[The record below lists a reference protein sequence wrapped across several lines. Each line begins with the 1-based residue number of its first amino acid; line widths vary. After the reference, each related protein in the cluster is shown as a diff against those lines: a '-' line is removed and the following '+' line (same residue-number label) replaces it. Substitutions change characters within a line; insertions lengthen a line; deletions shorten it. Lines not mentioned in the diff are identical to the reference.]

1 MKIKSI
7 LVKSIAVAAM
17 SVTGLVV
24 ANNAG
29 SNTAQAAIVQNDASV
44 VTVNYVSNNSINV
57 YNNYENPVA
66 TGQILASNTSWKVIK
81 TAYDSKGH
89 KWYDLGKNQWVR
101 AKYVTIGYHAAATQ
115 TQTTAQASTQA
126 PAQSQTQNTQTTAQ
140 ASTQAPAQSQ
150 TQNTQTAS
158 NTSASSYT
166 SNASG
171 SEASAKAWIA
181 NRESGGSY
189 SASNGQYVGKY
200 QLSAS
205 YLNGDYSAANQERV
219 ADNYVKSRYGSW
231 SAAKSFWQANG
242 WY

>member
-17 SVTGLVV
+17 SVTGLVA
-24 ANNAG
+24 ANNVT

-66 TGQILASNTSWKVIK
+66 TGQTLASDTSWKVIK

-101 AKYVTIGYHAAATQ
+101 AKYVTIGYHAAAAQTQAQTTTNTAAQTSVQSQQTQ
-115 TQTTAQASTQA
+115 TQTT
-126 PAQSQTQNTQTTAQ
+126 
-140 ASTQAPAQSQ
+140 
-150 TQNTQTAS
+150 S
-158 NTSASSYT
+158 NTNASSYT
-166 SNASG
+166 SSATG

-181 NRESGGSY
+181 SRESGGSY

>member
-1 MKIKSI
+1 LKIKSI

-29 SNTAQAAIVQNDASV
+29 LQTAQAATVQNDAHV
-44 VTVNYVSNNSINV
+44 VTVNYVSDNSITV

-66 TGQILASNTSWKVIK
+66 TGQTLASNTSWKVIK

-89 KWYDLGKNQWVR
+89 KWYDLGKNQWIR
-101 AKYVTIGYHAAATQ
+101 AEYVTAGYVAANNATAKS
-115 TQTTAQASTQA
+115 TTTVSQA
-126 PAQSQTQNTQTTAQ
+126 PAAQTQSQAAT
-140 ASTQAPAQSQ
+140 
-150 TQNTQTAS
+150 
-158 NTSASSYT
+158 TSAKSYT
-166 SNASG
+166 SNATG

-181 NRESGGSY
+181 SRESGGSY

-219 ADNYVKSRYGSW
+219 ADQYVQSRYGSW
-231 SAAKSFWQANG
+231 TAAKSFWQANG

>member
-66 TGQILASNTSWKVIK
+66 TGQTLASDTSWKVIK

-101 AKYVTIGYHAAATQ
+101 AKYVTIGYHTAAAQTTTNTAAQTSVQSQQTQ
-115 TQTTAQASTQA
+115 TQTT
-126 PAQSQTQNTQTTAQ
+126 
-140 ASTQAPAQSQ
+140 
-150 TQNTQTAS
+150 S
-158 NTSASSYT
+158 NTNASSYT
-166 SNASG
+166 SSASG

-181 NRESGGSY
+181 SRESGGSY

>member
-17 SVTGLVV
+17 SVTGLVA
-24 ANNAG
+24 ANNVT

-44 VTVNYVSNNSINV
+44 VTVNYVSNNAINV

-66 TGQILASNTSWKVIK
+66 TGQTLASNTSWKVIK

-101 AKYVTIGYHAAATQ
+101 AKYVTIGYHTAAAQTQAQTTTNTAAQTSVQSQQTQ
-115 TQTTAQASTQA
+115 TQTT
-126 PAQSQTQNTQTTAQ
+126 
-140 ASTQAPAQSQ
+140 
-150 TQNTQTAS
+150 S
-158 NTSASSYT
+158 NTNASSYT
-166 SNASG
+166 SSATG

-181 NRESGGSY
+181 SRESGGSY

-205 YLNGDYSAANQERV
+205 YLNGDYSAANQEKV

>member
-17 SVTGLVV
+17 SVTGVV
-24 ANNAG
+24 AANNVT
-29 SNTAQAAIVQNDASV
+29 SNNAQAATVQNDASV
-44 VTVNYVSNNSINV
+44 VTVNYVANNSINV

-81 TAYDSKGH
+81 TAYDSKGN

-101 AKYVTIGYHAAATQ
+101 ASQVTAGYTASAT
-115 TQTTAQASTQA
+115 TTAQTQQSTTTQVA
-126 PAQSQTQNTQTTAQ
+126 NTQQSSQVATQSQTAA
-140 ASTQAPAQSQ
+140 AST
-150 TQNTQTAS
+150 
-158 NTSASSYT
+158 TSASSYT
-166 SNASG
+166 SSASG

-181 NRESGGSY
+181 GKESGGSY
-189 SASNGQYVGKY
+189 SATNGQYIGKY
-200 QLSAS
+200 QLSAL

-219 ADNYVKSRYGSW
+219 ADNYVQSRYGSW
-231 SAAKSFWQANG
+231 TAAKAFWQANG

>member
-66 TGQILASNTSWKVIK
+66 TGQTLASNTSWKVIK

-89 KWYDLGKNQWVR
+89 KWYDLGKDQWVR
-101 AKYVTIGYHAAATQ
+101 AKYVTIGHHAAATQ
-115 TQTTAQASTQA
+115 TQTTAPASTQA
-126 PAQSQTQNTQTTAQ
+126 PAQSQT
-140 ASTQAPAQSQ
+140 Q

-181 NRESGGSY
+181 SRESGGSY

>member
-29 SNTAQAAIVQNDASV
+29 LQTAQAATVQNDAHV
-44 VTVNYVSNNSINV
+44 VTVNYVSDNSITV

-66 TGQILASNTSWKVIK
+66 TGQTLASNTSWKVIK

-89 KWYDLGKNQWVR
+89 KWYDLGKNQWIR
-101 AKYVTIGYHAAATQ
+101 AEYVTAGYVAANNATAKS
-115 TQTTAQASTQA
+115 TTTVSQA
-126 PAQSQTQNTQTTAQ
+126 PAAQTQSQAAT
-140 ASTQAPAQSQ
+140 
-150 TQNTQTAS
+150 
-158 NTSASSYT
+158 TSAKSYT
-166 SNASG
+166 SNATG

-181 NRESGGSY
+181 SRESGGSY

-200 QLSAS
+200 QLPSS

-219 ADNYVKSRYGSW
+219 ADQYVQSRYGSW
-231 SAAKSFWQANG
+231 TAAKSFWQANG

>member
-17 SVTGLVV
+17 SVTGLVA
-24 ANNAG
+24 ANNVT

-44 VTVNYVSNNSINV
+44 VTVNYVSNNAINV

-66 TGQILASNTSWKVIK
+66 TGQTLASNTSWKVIK

-101 AKYVTIGYHAAATQ
+101 AKYVTIGYHAAAAQ
-115 TQTTAQASTQA
+115 TQAQTTTNTAAQTSVQSQQTQA
-126 PAQSQTQNTQTTAQ
+126 QTT
-140 ASTQAPAQSQ
+140 
-150 TQNTQTAS
+150 S
-158 NTSASSYT
+158 NTNASSYT
-166 SNASG
+166 SSATG

-181 NRESGGSY
+181 SRESGGSY

-219 ADNYVKSRYGSW
+219 ADNYVKGRYGSW
-231 SAAKSFWQANG
+231 TAAKAFWQANG

>member
-17 SVTGLVV
+17 SVTGLVA
-24 ANNAG
+24 ANNVT

-44 VTVNYVSNNSINV
+44 VTVNYVSNNAINV

-66 TGQILASNTSWKVIK
+66 TGQTLASNTSWKVIK

-101 AKYVTIGYHAAATQ
+101 AKYVTIGYHAAAAQTQAQTTTNTAAQTSVQSQQTQ
-115 TQTTAQASTQA
+115 TQTT
-126 PAQSQTQNTQTTAQ
+126 
-140 ASTQAPAQSQ
+140 
-150 TQNTQTAS
+150 S
-158 NTSASSYT
+158 NTNVSSYT
-166 SNASG
+166 SSATG

-181 NRESGGSY
+181 SRESGGSY

>member
-158 NTSASSYT
+158 EPDAFEVYD
-166 SNASG
+166 
-171 SEASAKAWIA
+171 EALVFEA
-181 NRESGGSY
+181 
-189 SASNGQYVGKY
+189 V
-200 QLSAS
+200 
-205 YLNGDYSAANQERV
+205 
-219 ADNYVKSRYGSW
+219 
-231 SAAKSFWQANG
+231 
-242 WY
+242 

>member
-17 SVTGLVV
+17 SVTSLVV

-126 PAQSQTQNTQTTAQ
+126 PAQSQTQ
-140 ASTQAPAQSQ
+140 

-181 NRESGGSY
+181 AHESGGNY
-189 SASNGQYVGKY
+189 NARNGQYIGKY
-200 QLSAS
+200 QLSSS
-205 YLNGDYSAANQERV
+205 YLNGDYSPANQERV
-219 ADNYVKSRYGSW
+219 ADQYVANRYGSW
-231 SAAKSFWQANG
+231 AAAQQHWMTNG

>member
-17 SVTGLVV
+17 SVTGLVA
-24 ANNAG
+24 ANNVT

-44 VTVNYVSNNSINV
+44 VTVNYVSNNAINV

-66 TGQILASNTSWKVIK
+66 TGQTLASNTSWKVIK

-115 TQTTAQASTQA
+115 TQAQTTTNTAAQTSV
-126 PAQSQTQNTQTTAQ
+126 QSQQTQTQTT
-140 ASTQAPAQSQ
+140 
-150 TQNTQTAS
+150 S
-158 NTSASSYT
+158 NTNASSYT
-166 SNASG
+166 SSEIG

-181 NRESGGSY
+181 SRESGGSY

>member
-17 SVTGLVV
+17 SVTGLVA
-24 ANNAG
+24 ANNAT

-66 TGQILASNTSWKVIK
+66 TGQTLASNTSWKVIK

-101 AKYVTIGYHAAATQ
+101 ANHVTAGNHAIAQTQAQTTTNTAATQ
-115 TQTTAQASTQA
+115 TSTSAQQ
-126 PAQSQTQNTQTTAQ
+126 TQTT
-140 ASTQAPAQSQ
+140 
-150 TQNTQTAS
+150 S

-166 SNASG
+166 SSATG

-181 NRESGGSY
+181 GRESGGSY

>member
-17 SVTGLVV
+17 SVTGLVA
-24 ANNAG
+24 ANNVT

-44 VTVNYVSNNSINV
+44 VTVNYVSNNAINV

-66 TGQILASNTSWKVIK
+66 TGQTLASNTSWKVIK

-115 TQTTAQASTQA
+115 TQAQTTTNTAAQTSV
-126 PAQSQTQNTQTTAQ
+126 QSQQTQTQTT
-140 ASTQAPAQSQ
+140 
-150 TQNTQTAS
+150 S
-158 NTSASSYT
+158 NTNASSYT
-166 SNASG
+166 SSATG

-181 NRESGGSY
+181 SRESGGSY